1 MNHNPA
7 SVRAY
12 QRQLI
17 RDSYARDIKVQ
28 QARYIYELHLAQ
40 GDGLL
45 AFNKGLPSQAVVD
58 AMNHIFA
65 LWRTP

>member
-1 MNHNPA
+1 MNPS

-17 RDSYARDIKVQ
+17 RDSYANDPAIRCVRSRMLDD
-28 QARYIYELHLAQ
+28 LAH
-40 GDGLL
+40 GDALM
-45 AFNKGLPSQAVVD
+45 AHHKLPTQAVVEQLQ
-58 AMNHIFA
+58 HIFA